1 MSKERVISLLGTAKT
16 MESPEDMR
24 NLIAK
29 ALVLLRSELDLI
41 PGMELARDM
50 IYEALQKLDKNLPDW
65 ADTQAERAEKIH
77 ICESAFLQIKEY
89 AAEGLKARAQGSLDV
104 AEELLKGRENHSLGD
119 YEDSKVIITGSDGK
133 SVETTAGKFNEVCE
147 AVQRD
152 PSIVD
157 RVLQEGDQ

>member
-24 NLIAK
+24 SLIAK
-29 ALVLLRSELDLI
+29 ALILLRSEPDIVPALGI
-41 PGMELARDM
+41 VQDM
-50 IYEALQKLDKNLPDW
+50 IWDALQKLNKNRPRV
-65 ADTQAERAEKIH
+65 ADSPEERAEKIA
-77 ICESAFLQIKEY
+77 ICESALLQIKEY
-89 AAEGLKARAQGSLDV
+89 ASEGLKARAQGSLDV